1 MSDAAAPSAAACNS
15 PCADALETLSLGHE
29 QTLALAAECRRV
41 ARHCSTSSDPA
52 MQELAE
58 ALCRA
63 IHRMAA
69 LEEELFFPAARA
81 ALEASQ
87 LVDLAELE
95 HATARQIIRQLQQA
109 EPGEPRYEALVLALT
124 ECVERHARHEEAQL
138 FPRLRESCLDLD
150 ALGQRLNER
159 LAAQDDDLFT
169 VEERR
174 LRQRAAAH

>member
-1 MSDAAAPSAAACNS
+1 MSTAATSASPCS
-15 PCADALETLSLGHE
+15 PCADALDVLSLGHE
-29 QTLALAAECRRV
+29 QTRALADECRRV
-41 ARHCSTSSDPA
+41 ARHVCGDPA
-52 MQELAE
+52 MQEVAE

-95 HATARQIIRQLQQA
+95 HATARQIIRQLQYAQ
-109 EPGEPRYEALVLALT
+109 PGEPRYEALVLALT
-124 ECVERHARHEEAQL
+124 ECVERHARHEQAQL
-138 FPRLRESCLDLD
+138 FPRLRESCLDMG
-150 ALGQRLNER
+150 ALGQQLNER
-159 LAAQDDDLFT
+159 LAAQHDDMST

-174 LRQRAAAH
+174 ARQAAAGH

>member
-1 MSDAAAPSAAACNS
+1 M
-15 PCADALETLSLGHE
+15 GHE
-29 QTLALAAECRRV
+29 HTRALADECRRV
-41 ARHCSTSSDPA
+41 ARHIGGDAA

-95 HATARQIIRQLQQA
+95 HATARQIIRQLQRA
-109 EPGEPRYEALVLALT
+109 EPGEARYEALVLALT
-124 ECVERHARHEEAQL
+124 ECVERHARHEQGQL

-150 ALGQRLNER
+150 ALGQQLNER
-159 LAAQDDDLFT
+159 LASQDDDLFT

-174 LRQRAAAH
+174 LRQRAAAL